1 MFAPGAVRWI
11 GPPLALGT
19 LLAALAAARVIP
31 DPILGGVV
39 AALALAVATFLA
51 VFFRD
56 PARVPAAGI
65 VSAADGRVRAVE
77 RSGDRLLVS
86 VFMNVYDVHVNRMPL
101 DATVESMEA
110 AGAGYRPAYRSDAAG
125 NVRRHYR
132 LSTGIG
138 PVEVVQITGAVARR
152 CVPFVAVGDRVAKG
166 APFGMIVLGSRVD
179 VWLPAARVVATVAP
193 GDRVRAGA
201 SPIAREAA

>member
-11 GPPLALGT
+11 GPPLAVAT
-19 LLAALAAARVIP
+19 LLAALVVLRVVP
-31 DPILGGVV
+31 DPL
-39 AALALAVATFLA
+39 AFAALAVAGLAIAAFFA

-56 PARVPAAGI
+56 PARSPGAGI

-77 RSGDRLLVS
+77 RSGERLLVS

-101 DATVESMEA
+101 DATVDSVEA
-110 AGAGYRPAYRSDAAG
+110 AGAGFRAAYRADAEG

-132 LSTGIG
+132 LSTAIG

-152 CVPFVAVGDRVAKG
+152 CVPFVAAGDRVAKG

-179 VWLPAARVVATVAP
+179 VWLPAARVAATVAP

-201 SPIAREAA
+201 TPIAREAA